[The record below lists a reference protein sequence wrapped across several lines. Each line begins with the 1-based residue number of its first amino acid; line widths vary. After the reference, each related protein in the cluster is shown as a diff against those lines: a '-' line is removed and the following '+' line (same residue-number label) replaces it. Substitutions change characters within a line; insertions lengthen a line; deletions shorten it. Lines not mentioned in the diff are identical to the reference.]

1 MRLLTPKASATGKKS
16 TKSKSKGCAF
26 LEFDNRRALQ
36 QGLKLH
42 QSTLDGRT
50 INVELTVGGGGKS
63 EARLKKLRE
72 RNKDLNTQRVS
83 RNDSFL
89 RQRML
94 IVLIVEEARRK

>member
-1 MRLLTPKASATGKKS
+1 VRLLTPKASATGKKS

-36 QGLKLH
+36 QALKLH
-42 QSTLDGRT
+42 QSKLDGRT

-63 EARLKKLRE
+63 ETRLKKLRE

-83 RNDSFL
+83 SSDSFSRRRTL
-89 RQRML
+89 NVRS
-94 IVLIVEEARRK
+94 VEEARRN